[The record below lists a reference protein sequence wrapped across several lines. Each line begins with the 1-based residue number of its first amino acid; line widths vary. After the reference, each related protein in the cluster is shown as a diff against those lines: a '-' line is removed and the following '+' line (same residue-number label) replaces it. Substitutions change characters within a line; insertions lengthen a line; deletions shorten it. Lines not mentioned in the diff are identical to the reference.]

1 LTRFKKNDRLYVS
14 SEIEFRR
21 TNMGYKNYRLTII
34 KGFNKGEVYPLEAD
48 EIIIGRGEE
57 NEIVLNIA
65 EVSRTHA
72 VLTKAEEGF
81 MIKDLGSTNGTYVDK
96 KKVGEKYLLKPG
108 DTIMLGDAIYMT
120 YQVDLDPEETLVAPR
135 PEETPDAEVTAVTPK
150 PADEQRESAPPT
162 APRKRKSAEQVLSK
176 SQVPDDKKGKT
187 WLWAGIGCV
196 VVIFFLIVVGLI
208 AFDYLNLY
216 CTPPFDTVLS
226 FLYTCP

>member
-1 LTRFKKNDRLYVS
+1 
-14 SEIEFRR
+14 
-21 TNMGYKNYRLTII
+21 MGYKNYRLTII

-72 VLTKAEEGF
+72 ILTKAEEGF

-96 KKVGEKYLLKPG
+96 KKIGGKYLLKPG
-108 DTIMLGDAIYMT
+108 DTVMLGEAIYMT
-120 YQVDLDPEETLVAPR
+120 YQVDLDPDETLVAPR
-135 PEETPDAEVTAVTPK
+135 PEEIPAPDVTAVTPK
-150 PADEQRESAPPT
+150 PAEVPSEPAPPT
-162 APRKRKSAEQVLSK
+162 APRKSRSKEQVLNK
-176 SQVPDDKKGKT
+176 SQVTEEKKGKT

-216 CTPPFDTVLS
+216 CTPPFDTLLN
-226 FLYTCP
+226 FLYACP

>member
-1 LTRFKKNDRLYVS
+1 
-14 SEIEFRR
+14 
-21 TNMGYKNYRLTII
+21 MGYKNYRLTII

-72 VLTKAEEGF
+72 ILTKAEEGF

-96 KKVGEKYLLKPG
+96 KKIGGKYLLKPG
-108 DTIMLGDAIYMT
+108 DTVMLGEAIYMT
-120 YQVDLDPEETLVAPR
+120 YQADLDPEETLVTPR
-135 PEETPDAEVTAVTPK
+135 PEEIPGPEVTVVTPK
-150 PADEQRESAPPT
+150 PAEVPSEPAPPT
-162 APRKRKSAEQVLSK
+162 APRKSRSKEQVLSK
-176 SQVPDDKKGKT
+176 SQVPEEKKRKT

-216 CTPPFDTVLS
+216 CTPPFDTLLN
-226 FLYTCP
+226 FLYICP

>member
-1 LTRFKKNDRLYVS
+1 
-14 SEIEFRR
+14 
-21 TNMGYKNYRLTII
+21 MGYKNYRLTII

-72 VLTKAEEGF
+72 ILTKAEEGF

-96 KKVGEKYLLKPG
+96 KKIGGKYLLKPG
-108 DTIMLGDAIYMT
+108 DTVMLGEAIYMT
-120 YQVDLDPEETLVAPR
+120 YQADLDPEETLVTPR
-135 PEETPDAEVTAVTPK
+135 PEEIPGPEVTVVTPK
-150 PADEQRESAPPT
+150 PAEVPSEPAPPT
-162 APRKRKSAEQVLSK
+162 APRKSRSKEQVLSK
-176 SQVPDDKKGKT
+176 SQVTEEKKRKT

-216 CTPPFDTVLS
+216 CTPPFDTLLN

>member
-1 LTRFKKNDRLYVS
+1 
-14 SEIEFRR
+14 
-21 TNMGYKNYRLTII
+21 MGYKNYRLTII
-34 KGFNKGEVYPLEAD
+34 KGFNKGEVFPLEAD

-57 NEIVLNIA
+57 NEIVFNIA

-72 VLTKAEEGF
+72 VLTKAEEGY

-96 KKVGEKYLLKPG
+96 KKIGGKYLLKPG
-108 DTIMLGDAIYMT
+108 DTVMLGDAIYMT
-120 YQVDLDPEETLVAPR
+120 YLADLDPEETLVAPR
-135 PEETPDAEVTAVTPK
+135 PEEIPEADITAVTPT
-150 PADEQRESAPPT
+150 PVDVPSEPAPPT
-162 APRKRKSAEQVLSK
+162 TPRKKRSAEQVLNK
-176 SQVPDDKKGKT
+176 TQVEEEKKGKT

-216 CTPPFDTVLS
+216 CTPPFDSLLS

>member
-1 LTRFKKNDRLYVS
+1 
-14 SEIEFRR
+14 
-21 TNMGYKNYRLTII
+21 MGYKNYRLTII

-72 VLTKAEEGF
+72 ILTKAEEGF

-96 KKVGEKYLLKPG
+96 KKIGGKYLLKPG
-108 DTIMLGDAIYMT
+108 DTVMLGEAIYMT
-120 YQVDLDPEETLVAPR
+120 YQADLDPEETLVTPR
-135 PEETPDAEVTAVTPK
+135 PEEIPGPEVTVVTPK
-150 PADEQRESAPPT
+150 PAEVPSEPAPPT
-162 APRKRKSAEQVLSK
+162 APRKSRSKEQVLSK
-176 SQVPDDKKGKT
+176 SQVTEEKKGKT

-216 CTPPFDTVLS
+216 CTPPFDTLLN

>member
-1 LTRFKKNDRLYVS
+1 
-14 SEIEFRR
+14 
-21 TNMGYKNYRLTII
+21 MGYKNYRLTII

-72 VLTKAEEGF
+72 ILTKAEEGF

-96 KKVGEKYLLKPG
+96 KKIGGKYLLKPG
-108 DTIMLGDAIYMT
+108 DTVMLGEAIYMT
-120 YQVDLDPEETLVAPR
+120 YQADLDPEETLVAPR
-135 PEETPDAEVTAVTPK
+135 PDEFSAPEVTAVTPK
-150 PADEQRESAPPT
+150 PPVVPSEPAPPT
-162 APRKRKSAEQVLSK
+162 TPRKRKSKKQVLSK
-176 SQVPDDKKGKT
+176 SQVTEEKKGKT

-216 CTPPFDTVLS
+216 CTPPFDTLLS

>member
-1 LTRFKKNDRLYVS
+1 
-14 SEIEFRR
+14 
-21 TNMGYKNYRLTII
+21 MGYKNYRLTII

-65 EVSRTHA
+65 EVSRSHA
-72 VLTKAEEGF
+72 ILTKAEEGF

-96 KKVGEKYLLKPG
+96 KKIGGKYLLKPG
-108 DTIMLGDAIYMT
+108 DTVMLGEAIYMT
-120 YQVDLDPEETLVAPR
+120 YQADLDPEETLVAPR
-135 PEETPDAEVTAVTPK
+135 PDDFSAPEVTVVTPK
-150 PADEQRESAPPT
+150 PAEVPSEPVPPT
-162 APRKRKSAEQVLSK
+162 TPRKSRSKEKILNK
-176 SQVPDDKKGKT
+176 SQGTEEKKGKT

-196 VVIFFLIVVGLI
+196 VVVFFLIVVGLI

-216 CTPPFDTVLS
+216 CTPPFDSLLN